1 MEQMMTHNPM
11 PPLVCSDLEG
21 VLVPEIWIAVAEK
34 TGIDALFMT
43 TRDEPDYDKLM
54 AMRIEI
60 LRQHDLR
67 LADVQQVIGT
77 LSPLPGAVEF
87 VAWVRERAQFVILSD
102 TFYEFAAPLMAQMSH
117 PTIFCHNL
125 LVDEAGFVT
134 GWRRRLDQP
143 KRTSIQAFSELG
155 FRTFAMGDSYNDI
168 AMIHRAD
175 LAVLFDPP
183 ENVVAD
189 HPELTVT
196 RTYAAVKQVLQEQ
209 FGLS

>member
-1 MEQMMTHNPM
+1 MNAQMM

-34 TGIDALFMT
+34 TGIDALLMT
-43 TRDEPDYDKLM
+43 TRDEPDYDRLM

-77 LSPLPGAVEF
+77 LSPLPGAADF

-102 TFYEFAAPLMAQMSH
+102 TFYEFAAPLMAQMH
-117 PTIFCHNL
+117 YPTIFCHNL
-125 LVDEAGFVT
+125 LVDEDGFVT

-143 KRTSIQAFSELG
+143 KRSSIQAFSDLG

-168 AMIHRAD
+168 AMIQRAD
-175 LAVLFDPP
+175 RAVLFDPP
-183 ENVVAD
+183 QNVVD
-189 HPELTVT
+189 DYPELPVT
-196 RTYAAVKQVLQEQ
+196 RTYAEVMAVLIAWMGREE
-209 FGLS
+209 